1 MSTPISFLNCNVNL
15 YYPLFLSGW
24 FMDDDGWM
32 CFERSPQNESQI
44 HSPLGF
50 GCHVWMSLVS
60 HHPIQTS
67 IAHYSLP
74 GSTNKPRSL
83 NGFMDAADGHW
94 PFTLVRFFTATP
106 VPEWVKE
113 FQTHFATCSGH
124 PSFPKTG
131 LCLKSVSRDIPPHI
145 HLSRTLFGRF
155 RPGPAR
161 L

>member
-1 MSTPISFLNCNVNL
+1 
-15 YYPLFLSGW
+15 
-24 FMDDDGWM
+24 MDDDGWM

-94 PFTLVRFFTATP
+94 PFTFVRFFTATP

-113 FQTHFATCSGH
+113 FQTRYLQRPSIISKNRALSEECFKRH
-124 PSFPKTG
+124 PPTHPP
-131 LCLKSVSRDIPPHI
+131 LKDP
-145 HLSRTLFGRF
+145 L
-155 RPGPAR
+155 R